1 MLNCRKILIEDI
13 LDIPNEYSID
23 SYIAKEKFVVYGN
36 LNAKDKN
43 IFKDYVRKIQWC
55 YRFRDDEIRIPSFFN
70 DKRRYGEV
78 EIINIILKDENLSM
92 SSKEDYFLNQD
103 KKIDR
108 LIDIVFRL
116 ITFPQL
122 VVVQYRSYIRLFAT
136 HLSVNL
142 VDSSKRTIDDIVST
156 NWIDTKNIKDIE
168 YTLFNNIQV
177 DNLSHENM
185 YEFYNGF
192 VEGIIR
198 YNGSLTSGGEID
210 LSTDRIKEINDE
222 IIVLNKEIN
231 QFKSKLKIES
241 QQRLIRKLNNE
252 IRSRRFKI
260 KDLENELKGI

>member
-1 MLNCRKILIEDI
+1 MLNGRKILIKDI
-13 LDIPNEYSID
+13 LYIPKKYSID
-23 SYIAKEKFVVYGN
+23 SYIAKEKFAIYGN
-36 LNAKDKN
+36 LNAENKK

-55 YRFRDDEIRIPSFFN
+55 YRFRDDEIMIPAFFN

-92 SSKEDYFLNQD
+92 SSKEDKFLKQD
-103 KKIDR
+103 NKVDN
-108 LIDIVFRL
+108 LINIVFRL
-116 ITFPQL
+116 ISFPQL

-156 NWIDTKNIKDIE
+156 NWVDTKNIKDIE

-192 VEGIIR
+192 VEEIIR
-198 YNGSLTSGGEID
+198 YNGSLTSGGEVD

-222 IIVLNKEIN
+222 IEVLKKEIKD
-231 QFKSKLKIES
+231 FKSKLKGES
-241 QQRLIRKLNNE
+241 QKRLERKYNKE
-252 IRSRRFKI
+252 IQFRRKKLKEF
-260 KDLENELKGI
+260 ENELKGI